1 MRSEDVQAGLLG
13 EQRLAHHFRKRSLD
27 HLIKNHRR
35 CGESGEGA
43 KDAQAVRVFLEP
55 LTNDVPADVP
65 APARPGERALQ
76 LADRNKVLIRDDT
89 SAEQVMRELYNEVL
103 SLAQRGQQA
112 AQSGPGVAPTM
123 EAEVISEVEA
133 EAEAEEEQEQE
144 QEQEQE
150 KNQEQ
155 EEMVVQEA
163 GKQSYSREDETVR
176 PWSLRHLAE
185 PPKTEQDLGGLL
197 GGKTEPPFYP
207 WGRFAVYRSGINKA
221 KPLHWPSRLWIS
233 NNYFRSQW
241 SLRTYRRL
249 KNVICAME
257 WQPPSEAGSH
267 APQATVGIAGS
278 VTLSEMQCDRVK
290 SAFGYLD
297 EDTDGMVTAAEL
309 ATLGRAVDL
318 ESVAHF
324 AGAADPTVGA
334 LPVEMVV
341 PLVQEQLRS
350 HAEGPGSRLR
360 GSATGA

>member
-1 MRSEDVQAGLLG
+1 MLRLSVSSSSLSRMMCRQTCPLRHGLESVRSNSPIATRYLSGTIRV
-13 EQRLAHHFRKRSLD
+13 RS
-27 HLIKNHRR
+27 RSCVSCTTR
-35 CGESGEGA
+35 CY
-43 KDAQAVRVFLEP
+43 P
-55 LTNDVPADVP
+55 
-65 APARPGERALQ
+65 
-76 LADRNKVLIRDDT
+76 
-89 SAEQVMRELYNEVL
+89 
-103 SLAQRGQQA
+103 SLARGQQA

-350 HAEGPGSRLR
+350 HAEGPGSRYWVLLSLAEAESLR
-360 GSATGA
+360 GALHVRQERGGGRRERHERGRNGKALRSGCWRR